1 MRMGPPK
8 SKHTVPADA
17 GVGARGVA
25 GRSAVPARQDGRSLT
40 RTKGTMQY
48 GFSAFEETP
57 PVDFTSS
64 PVRVLAAAFGR
75 TTPSYSRTA
84 PRSTTR
90 AAMPT

>member
-1 MRMGPPK
+1 
-8 SKHTVPADA
+8 
-17 GVGARGVA
+17 
-25 GRSAVPARQDGRSLT
+25 
-40 RTKGTMQY
+40 MQH
-48 GFSAFEETP
+48 GSSAFEETP

-84 PRSTTR
+84 LRSTTR